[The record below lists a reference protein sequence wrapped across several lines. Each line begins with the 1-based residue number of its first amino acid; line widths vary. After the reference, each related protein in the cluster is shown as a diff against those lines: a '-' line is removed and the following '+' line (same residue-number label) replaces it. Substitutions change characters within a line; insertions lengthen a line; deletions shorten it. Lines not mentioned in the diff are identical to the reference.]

1 MIPTALRDA
10 IAGELA
16 LVRALAPSVKID
28 PDDLL
33 WRDADLGEPGLLSS
47 NRQCRLVEAADGWLA
62 INLARADDRGLL
74 PAWLG
79 VEAAETT
86 WEAIEQEVRRKAV
99 AELME
104 GAILLGLPVAALGE
118 AKPLPRS
125 PTNVPS
131 AATAT
136 RSPAV
141 LDLSALWA
149 GPLCAGLLAEA
160 GLAVTRVE
168 SVTRPDPTPLTS
180 PLLDARING
189 GKRRMALRLDDPAL
203 LDLIDGARVLVTSG
217 RPHALAR
224 LGLTPERLF
233 ARNPALSWIAITAHG
248 FHGAAAMRVGF
259 GDDCAA
265 AGGLVAWDQGK
276 PRFIG
281 DALADPLTGLRAAR
295 LALEHLASGR
305 CGLIDVALAATAA
318 GFAMRAGLR

>member
-1 MIPTALRDA
+1 MTPTALRDA

-16 LVRALAPSVKID
+16 LVRALAPSVKIG

-33 WRDADLGEPGLLSS
+33 WRDADLCEPGTLSP
-47 NRQCRLVEAADGWLA
+47 NRQCRVVEAADGWLA
-62 INLARADDRGLL
+62 INLARDDDRDLL

-79 VEAAETT
+79 VEAGETD
-86 WEAIEQEVRRKAV
+86 WDAIALPVRRKPV
-99 AELME
+99 AALVE
-104 GAILLGLPVAALGE
+104 GASLLSLPVAAVGE
-118 AKPLPRS
+118 ATAS
-125 PTNVPS
+125 PPHATTAPS
-131 AATAT
+131 SATAT
-136 RSPAV
+136 RSSTV

-149 GPLCAGLLAEA
+149 GPLCAGLLADA
-160 GLAVTRVE
+160 GLAVIRVE

-189 GKRRMALRLDDPAL
+189 GKRRRALRLDDPAL

-265 AGGLVAWDQGK
+265 AGGLVAWEGGS
-276 PRFIG
+276 PRFLG
-281 DALADPLTGLRAAR
+281 DALADPLTGLRGAR
-295 LALEHLASGR
+295 LALEHLAADRS
-305 CGLIDVALAATAA
+305 GLIDVPLAATAA
-318 GFAMRAGLR
+318 DFAARSVLR